1 MSPPARELH
10 PAQNRGLRELYAAA
24 RQLTAHWET
33 LAERLAG
40 APETEELRA
49 GVDAAQALLV
59 ELADVTPAYG
69 LYGRPAAQSVGDRV
83 AGLRNAVTDRTLE
96 RNQALRMAVLDLQH
110 VTTLLGYL
118 AEVARARGDEPL
130 ADACG
135 RWERKLR
142 RLESRVRKAAIA
154 SGGDPDAAV
163 EPLDQGP
170 LGRAGQRLA
179 YAAGTVGEWVDR
191 RVAERRGGRA

>member
-1 MSPPARELH
+1 VTPAVPELH
-10 PAQNRGLRELYAAA
+10 AAQNRGLRELYASA
-24 RQLTAHWET
+24 RQLAAHWEG

-40 APETEELRA
+40 TPEAEELRA

-59 ELADVTPAYG
+59 ELADLTPAYG

-96 RNQALRMAVLDLQH
+96 RNQGLRMAVLDLQH
-110 VTTLLGYL
+110 VTTLLAYL
-118 AEVARARGDEPL
+118 AEVARARGDERL

-154 SGGDPDAAV
+154 SGADPDAAV
-163 EPLDQGP
+163 APLDQTP
-170 LGRAGQRLA
+170 LGRAGHKLA

-191 RVAERRGGRA
+191 RAAERRR

>member
-1 MSPPARELH
+1 VTPAAPALH
-10 PAQNRGLRELYAAA
+10 AAQNRGLRELYAAA
-24 RQLTAHWET
+24 RQLVAHWGV

-40 APETEELRA
+40 APEAAELRA

-59 ELADVTPAYG
+59 ELADLTPAYG

-83 AGLRNAVTDRTLE
+83 AGLRNVVLDRTLE
-96 RNQALRMAVLDLQH
+96 RNQALRMAVLDVQH

-118 AEVARARGDEPL
+118 AEVGRARGDEAL

-135 RWERKLR
+135 RWERRLR
-142 RLESRVRKAAIA
+142 RLEGRVRKAAIA
-154 SGGDPDAAV
+154 SGADPDAAV
-163 EPLDQGP
+163 QPLDQAP
-170 LGRAGQRLA
+170 LGRAGHKLA

-191 RVAERRGGRA
+191 RVGARRRLS